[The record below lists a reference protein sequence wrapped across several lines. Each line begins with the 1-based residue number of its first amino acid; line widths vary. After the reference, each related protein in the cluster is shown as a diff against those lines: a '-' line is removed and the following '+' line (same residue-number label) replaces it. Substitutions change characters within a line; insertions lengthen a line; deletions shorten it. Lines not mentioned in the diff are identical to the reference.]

1 MKRIALGLILILG
14 ISAGYGQSAKV
25 VSAFNYMKPQYNEL
39 DKAKASIDQA
49 AVHPK
54 TAGEAKTWYYRG
66 QVYHKLYQSSE
77 KKFKNLDD
85 NPLMVAANSFIKAI
99 ELDTKKRFEDKLL
112 FEIKRSAN
120 LMFNKGSGEYEQKK
134 FKESL
139 QSFEKVI
146 EIGALPYINQ
156 IDTGAFFN
164 AAIAA
169 DQAGLY
175 DEAIKYY
182 EISAEYG
189 YEGSKVYKYIADLY
203 FAKGDTV
210 AALNTFKRG
219 IDAYPEDNVNLYIQL
234 VNFYLEKEDLD
245 QAYVFIEK
253 ALEKDSENASLWY
266 VYGIAGETKD
276 PDKALAAFVKATE
289 INPEYWEAMYMAGK
303 IHYDRGYNANKI
315 AQEIPLDDAE
325 GYKAA
330 VALTDEHFKKAL
342 PFFESAIAIEGDD
355 AQTLNA
361 LKELYYRFKENDK
374 LAAINKK
381 IEELR

>member
-1 MKRIALGLILILG
+1 MKRIALGIILILG
-14 ISAGYGQSAKV
+14 ISAGYSQSSKV

-54 TAGEAKTWYYRG
+54 TAGQAKTWYYRG

-77 KKFKNLDD
+77 EKFKNLDD
-85 NPLMVAANSFIKAI
+85 NPLMVAANSFIKAVK
-99 ELDTKKRFEDKLL
+99 LDTKKRYEDKLL

-120 LMFNKGSGEYEQKK
+120 LLFNKGSGEYEQKK
-134 FKESL
+134 FVESL

-156 IDTGAFFN
+156 VDTGAFFN

-169 DQAGLY
+169 DQAGMY

-203 FAKGDTV
+203 FTKGDTV
-210 AALNTFKRG
+210 AALNTFKKG

-234 VNFYLEKEDLD
+234 VNFYLGKEDLD

-276 PDKALAAFVKATE
+276 PDSALAAFVKATE

-303 IHYDRGYNANKI
+303 IHYDRGYNANKL